1 MEIVYRFNGV
11 LLKTKESDVNRN
23 CDRYEKSGNEQFVTE
38 LSKWVF
44 HERGHLEAVNVRHHK
59 VGEIDEPAIYR
70 INDDLEYSIEIF
82 EWSGTNW
89 EPYVSNDVQ
98 VQFYMMSPYVLK
110 TLSTN
115 QKGLYILIILKEMI
129 KIINQS

>member
-1 MEIVYRFNGV
+1 MKGV
-11 LLKTKESDVNRN
+11 I
-23 CDRYEKSGNEQFVTE
+23 
-38 LSKWVF
+38 W
-44 HERGHLEAVNVRHHK
+44 RHHK